1 MHWYFGI
8 EVFAALSFS
17 ATGWQYNLNLHYC
30 SISSPLER
38 KEICYEYITKSTRKG
53 EGDAKNV
60 IWFHWPSALLLME
73 GYANESDSSLSVPLS
88 PCSVLLPG
96 CSSPVASSWW
106 LLDQADLFL
115 YRPGAALFGKTRSR
129 AGCFSTSWLTLL
141 CQPLQLCPIPVGYE
155 SWTWWDL
162 KLELKKQICCGDSFM
177 LMLWHPRGK
186 HSFASWY
193 TVVTSNLFAKAFH
206 VTFGQE

>member
-1 MHWYFGI
+1 MHWYFGF
-8 EVFAALSFS
+8 EAFAALSSS
-17 ATGWQYNLNLHYC
+17 ATGWQSNLNLDYC

-38 KEICYEYITKSTRKG
+38 KEICYKYVMKSTRKG

-60 IWFHWPSALLLME
+60 TWFHWPSALLLME
-73 GYANESDSSLSVPLS
+73 GYANENDSSLSVLLS

-115 YRPGAALFGKTRSR
+115 YRPGAASFGKTQSR

-141 CQPLQLCPIPVGYE
+141 CQPLQLFVLF
-155 SWTWWDL
+155 WWDI
-162 KLELKKQICCGDSFM
+162 KDELDGILNWGWKSKSAVVILS
-177 LMLWHPRGK
+177 
-186 HSFASWY
+186 SWC
-193 TVVTSNLFAKAFH
+193 
-206 VTFGQE
+206 FGSLVANTALPLGTQLSLVIYLPKYFTK